1 MEHKDRLDQIKAI
14 PDVGIT
20 LDDIVHNLKSQ
31 EASTI
36 NNDGVDSQL
45 DYILSKSSLEW
56 LEEAVK
62 VS

>member
-14 PDVGIT
+14 PDVCIT